1 MTGNGDNGGKRV
13 DEAFRQEVRAF
24 LQESLT
30 DELREAGRKKTS
42 IWQEP
47 KSAAAWQQVLYKKGW
62 LVPDWPQEYGGTDWT
77 LTQRYIFAQECA
89 RAEVPGISPMSLR
102 MCGPMLIGYGTDEQK
117 AHYLPR
123 ILSGEDIW
131 CQGYSEPGAGS
142 DLASLKTAAVSDG
155 DDYIVNGT
163 KIWTSFAQ
171 HANMMFALVRT
182 STEGRVQQGISF
194 LLLDMNTPG
203 ITVKP
208 IINLEGSHELNQVFF
223 DNVRVPKVNRVGA
236 ENDGWS
242 VAKYLLQ
249 FERFSM
255 SSIELRRILSRLIE
269 MAEQENESGLPLAT
283 SASFQSKYHSL
294 EIKCLAMEASE
305 QRVLNQLNAGDTP
318 GAVSSVLN
326 AVSSETLQAAD
337 ELCVEVAGYYGMPYQ
352 PGALEVAGADAIGSE
367 VYLTATPSYLN
378 NRMRT
383 IAGGSSQVQR
393 NIVAKAILHI

>member
-1 MTGNGDNGGKRV
+1 MRITKNDT
-13 DEAFRQEVRAF
+13 DESFRQDVREF
-24 LQESLT
+24 LESSLT
-30 DELREAGRKKTS
+30 EELREAGRKKTS

-47 KSAAAWQQVLYKKGW
+47 ESAAAWQDILYKKGW
-62 LVPDWPQEYGGTDWT
+62 LVPDWPEAYGGTNWS

-89 RAEVPGISPMSLR
+89 RYDTPGIAPMGLK
-102 MCGPMLIGYGTDEQK
+102 MCGPMLIGYGTEEQK

-171 HANMMFALVRT
+171 HANMIFALVRT
-182 STEGRVQQGISF
+182 SSEGKVQQGISF
-194 LLLDMNTPG
+194 LLIDMASPG

-223 DNVRVPKVNRVGA
+223 DNVRVPKANRVGK

-255 SSIELRRILSRLIE
+255 SSIELRRLLSRMRS
-269 MAEQENESGLPLAT
+269 MAEEANDAGIPLAQ
-283 SASFQSKYHSL
+283 SADFRSKIDAL
-294 EIKCLAMEASE
+294 EIDCEAIEVSE
-305 QRVLNQLNAGDTP
+305 QRVLAQLDAGETP
-318 GAVSSVLN
+318 GTVSSVLN
-326 AVSSETLQAAD
+326 AISSETLQRAD
-337 ELCVEVAGYYGMPYQ
+337 ELALEVCAYYGMVYQ
-352 PGALEVAGADAIGSE
+352 PEALEVAGAAPVGPES
-367 VYLTATPSYLN
+367 YLPLMPSFLN

-383 IAGGSSQVQR
+383 IAGGSAEVQR
-393 NIVAKAILHI
+393 NIVAKAILQL

>member
-1 MTGNGDNGGKRV
+1 MGEHISDT
-13 DEAFRQEVRAF
+13 AFRDENFRKEVRAF
-24 LQESLT
+24 LESALT
-30 DELREAGRKKTS
+30 ADLREAGRKKTS

-47 KSAAAWQQVLYKKGW
+47 ESAAKWQQLLYKKGW
-62 LVPDWPQEYGGTDWT
+62 LVPDWPEEYGGTNWS
-77 LTQRYIFAQECA
+77 LTRRYIFAQECA
-89 RAEVPGISPMSLR
+89 NFDVPGIAPMGLK
-102 MCGPMLIGYGTDEQK
+102 MCGPMLIGYGTEAQK

-142 DLASLKTAAVSDG
+142 DLASLQTSAESEG

-182 STEGRVQQGISF
+182 SSEGKVQQGISF
-194 LLLDMNTPG
+194 LLIDMASPG

-223 DNVRVPKVNRVGA
+223 DNVRVPKANRVGA

-255 SSIELRRILSRLIE
+255 SSIELRRILRRLSE
-269 MAEQENESGLPLAT
+269 MAGHPDGSGTPLA
-283 SASFQSKYHSL
+283 ANPSFQNKYHAL
-294 EIKCLAMEASE
+294 EVRCQAMEGSE
-305 QRVLNQLNAGDTP
+305 MRVLNQLEAGETP
-318 GAVSSVLN
+318 GTVSSVLN
-326 AVSSETLQAAD
+326 AISSETLQHAD
-337 ELCVEVAGYYGMPYQ
+337 ELCVEVAAYYGIPYQ
-352 PGALEVAGADAIGSE
+352 PRALEVAGADAIGAD
-367 VYLTATPSYLN
+367 VFLTAMPSFLN

-383 IAGGSSQVQR
+383 IAGGSAEVQR
-393 NIVAKAILHI
+393 NIVAKAILQL